1 MADAVPAPSVATP
14 SAVLPNLDCII
25 RGLLYV
31 YIFSLPFKRLLF
43 IERNGFIILVVLLV
57 LWCAVNRQHFFLRTP
72 IDVPLLAF
80 IAWVGFTVP
89 FATFPLYSSKEFAKL
104 LQQGLMFYT
113 VMFFFRDSV
122 HRWRLVWML
131 IGELA
136 LVSAYGIWQ
145 FEMRPW
151 LGPFAP
157 GGREYHLIESFLSG
171 DVALT
176 TYLVMLIPI
185 SASMVLYKPELWKR
199 AFAGS
204 SMGLAVLCQFLTF
217 SRAGLLAILA
227 EAVVF
232 VWVTGQKK
240 VAYWASVLVLTLVVG
255 AAGLLVMN
263 KLSPESLSFIHGQTK
278 FTTYNLDARIN
289 VWMFALQKLA
299 DHPLFGIGYGKDN
312 FYLVTGKESQM
323 MSATS
328 TTVMPAGT
336 HNTFLDLA
344 VGAGIPAI
352 VIFCWLLVTLLLDG
366 FNQFQKAGSPIERT
380 LALALVTSV
389 VGMAIRNFFD
399 HMWIGTLAVQFWVL
413 VGLTISLSSVRP
425 VEPA

>member
-1 MADAVPAPSVATP
+1 MADAVVAPAVATP
-14 SAVLPNLDCII
+14 SSVLPNLDRII

-43 IERNGFIILVVLLV
+43 IERNGFIILCVLLV
-57 LWCAVNRQHFFLRTP
+57 LWCAVNRRHFFLRTP
-72 IDVPLLAF
+72 IDLPLLAF

-199 AFAGS
+199 AFAGRCRENP
-204 SMGLAVLCQFLTF
+204 GP
-217 SRAGLLAILA
+217 R
-227 EAVVF
+227 
-232 VWVTGQKK
+232 
-240 VAYWASVLVLTLVVG
+240 
-255 AAGLLVMN
+255 
-263 KLSPESLSFIHGQTK
+263 
-278 FTTYNLDARIN
+278 
-289 VWMFALQKLA
+289 
-299 DHPLFGIGYGKDN
+299 
-312 FYLVTGKESQM
+312 
-323 MSATS
+323 
-328 TTVMPAGT
+328 
-336 HNTFLDLA
+336 
-344 VGAGIPAI
+344 
-352 VIFCWLLVTLLLDG
+352 
-366 FNQFQKAGSPIERT
+366 
-380 LALALVTSV
+380 
-389 VGMAIRNFFD
+389 
-399 HMWIGTLAVQFWVL
+399 
-413 VGLTISLSSVRP
+413 
-425 VEPA
+425 